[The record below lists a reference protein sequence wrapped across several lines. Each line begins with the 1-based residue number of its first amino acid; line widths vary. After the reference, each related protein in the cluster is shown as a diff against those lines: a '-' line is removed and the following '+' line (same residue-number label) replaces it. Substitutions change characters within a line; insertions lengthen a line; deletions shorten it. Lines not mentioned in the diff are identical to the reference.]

1 MGDALPSFEEYS
13 SSPLMRVN
21 LPKPLDGRESI
32 LVSQTPRS
40 LDFEALRQAV
50 EKRDAYTLLGLY
62 AVDAQVHAVNRNT
75 PPSSPQVLRGN
86 EQISEYLR
94 QVCSR
99 EMSHQVKEK
108 VILERA
114 IECHC

>member
-21 LPKPLDGRESI
+21 LPKPLGGRENI
-32 LVSQTPRS
+32 IATQTPGS

-50 EKRDAYTLLGLY
+50 EKRDADTLLGLH
-62 AVDAQVHAVNRNT
+62 AGDAKVHTVNVST
-75 PPSSPQVLRGN
+75 PPSSPQVLRGK

-94 QVCSR
+94 QGRSR
-99 EMSHQVKEK
+99 KMNYQIGEK
-108 VILERA
+108 VIRERN
-114 IECHC
+114 

>member
-21 LPKPLDGRESI
+21 LPKPLDGRGSI

-62 AVDAQVHAVNRNT
+62 AVDAQVHAVNRNIPSQFSAGAQGQRADLRVSASGMLEGDE
-75 PPSSPQVLRGN
+75 PPGKGKGDF
-86 EQISEYLR
+86 
-94 QVCSR
+94 R
-99 EMSHQVKEK
+99 EGY
-108 VILERA
+108 
-114 IECHC
+114 